1 MPKSGPSGKRS
12 QQRVASAVRI
22 RIRGVDAYGL
32 EFEEIAT
39 ALEVSRRGFSFLTP
53 RNLSVST
60 TLTVLIPGRGPLRP
74 SEGTSDFFAEATV
87 IRTSQMNKPLHRV
100 AARFRGASLPIYSA
114 ENL

>member
-1 MPKSGPSGKRS
+1 MPKSGPRGKRS
-12 QQRVASAVRI
+12 QQRVESAVRI
-22 RIRGVDAYGL
+22 RIRGVDVYGL
-32 EFEEIAT
+32 EFEEFAT

-53 RNLSVST
+53 RNLAIST
-60 TLTVLIPGRGPLRP
+60 PLTVLIPKRGPSRP
-74 SEGTSDFFAEATV
+74 SEGTSDFLAEATV